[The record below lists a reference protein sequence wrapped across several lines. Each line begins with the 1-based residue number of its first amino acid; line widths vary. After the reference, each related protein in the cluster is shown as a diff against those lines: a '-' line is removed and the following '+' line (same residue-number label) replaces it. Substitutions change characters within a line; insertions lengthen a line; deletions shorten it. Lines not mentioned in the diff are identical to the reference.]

1 MKKKWIW
8 IVAVILVALALVFLA
23 DGKGTAFNHVLRNQE
38 KLTEYAELC
47 LDRPEAAT
55 RYRNWNTYR
64 NNDYD
69 VVLFQ
74 VSYVGFGSQSDET
87 GFYYSP
93 EDAAVGLG
101 NGLEEEYSD
110 TGVKFLGEGDN
121 YTYVEKITDCWYWY
135 ERHW

>member
-1 MKKKWIW
+1 MKQKWVW
-8 IVAVILVALALVFLA
+8 IAAAIFVVLVTVFLA
-23 DGKGTAFNHVLRNQE
+23 DAKGTAVNHVLRNQE
-38 KLTEYAELC
+38 KLTEYAEIC
-47 LDRPEAAT
+47 LEHPETAT

-64 NNDYD
+64 MSDGG

-74 VSYVGFGSQSDET
+74 VRYVGFGSQSDEM

-93 EDAAVGLG
+93 KDAVVGLG
-101 NGLEEEYSD
+101 NDLEEEYSD

-135 ERHW
+135 ERYW